1 MSSRP
6 APRLPSVLDLCPDVR
21 RPARQAAIQIGHI
34 LDALT
39 AAFPDA
45 ALLASDPSFA
55 DRINT
60 TPFDHVAADLIAS
73 ARTLLRDIDALAD
86 PA

>member
-1 MSSRP
+1 MSSRR
-6 APRLPSVLDLCPDVR
+6 APQLPSVLDLCPHVR
-21 RPARQAAIQIGHI
+21 RPARRAAIQIGH
-34 LDALT
+34 LVAALT

-55 DRINT
+55 DRIDT

-73 ARTLLRDIDALAD
+73 ARTLLRDIEALAD
-86 PA
+86 PV

>member
-1 MSSRP
+1 MAGRLEGRATRGLHDRSDFRP
-6 APRLPSVLDLCPDVR
+6 T
-21 RPARQAAIQIGHI
+21 AIQIG

-55 DRINT
+55 DRTDT

>member
-1 MSSRP
+1 MSSRR

-21 RPARQAAIQIGHI
+21 RPARRAAIQIGI
-34 LDALT
+34 LLDALT

-45 ALLASDPSFA
+45 VVLASDPSFA
-55 DRINT
+55 DRTDT

-73 ARTLLRDIDALAD
+73 ARTLLRDIEALAD
-86 PA
+86 PP